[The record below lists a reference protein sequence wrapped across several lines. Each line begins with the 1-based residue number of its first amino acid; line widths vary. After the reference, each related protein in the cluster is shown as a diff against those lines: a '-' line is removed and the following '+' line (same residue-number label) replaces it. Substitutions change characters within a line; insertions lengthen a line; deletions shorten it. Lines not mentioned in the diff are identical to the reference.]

1 MSTSTLDEMLTEGR
15 QIKGLSF
22 LPRSASDKKVT
33 VLVVEDE
40 FLVRMEIADR
50 LRGDDFVVL
59 EAGHADEAI
68 SILEARSDIQLVFT
82 DIDMP
87 GSMDGLKLAAYVR
100 DRWPPIKLIVTSGH
114 MVIEESR
121 LPTEGRFFP
130 KPYDHFKITSAIAQL
145 IAAEAR

>member
-1 MSTSTLDEMLTEGR
+1 MPQVPENDR
-15 QIKGLSF
+15 
-22 LPRSASDKKVT
+22 AAT

-40 FLVRMEIADR
+40 FLIRTDIAGR
-50 LRGDDFVVL
+50 LRDEGFTVF

-68 SILEARSDIQLVFT
+68 QILEARSDIHLVFT

-114 MVIEESR
+114 MALEESR
-121 LPTEGRFFP
+121 IPKGGRFFP
-130 KPYDHFKITSAIAQL
+130 KPYEVKHIASAIVAL
-145 IAAEAR
+145 IAAEAGDG